1 MSNTYNAKFNHVDF
15 VDILAPDESVDKA
28 KLPQIGFY
36 CHQFDKNGK
45 IKRKVKASSIKPL
58 KKDSVYVSLKCQ
70 SDGTFALF
78 DEKAGTAEAVDPHS
92 VRCSGKGL
100 RPTLKKHEPTTK
112 LCSEVG
118 ADGRTDNLHDTIRYV
133 EIGWNM
139 SAMSFPSETQVAP
152 TKLKDMVNFILH
164 RLSLRTLQI
173 YTSIYMY
180 IEISI

>member
-1 MSNTYNAKFNHVDF
+1 MNFDL
-15 VDILAPDESVDKA
+15 ILAPDEQLDQAS
-28 KLPQIGFY
+28 LPQIGFY

-58 KKDSVYVSLKCQ
+58 KKDSVYVPLKCQ

-152 TKLKDMVNFILH
+152 TKLKDMVNLTVFYCKLNPYN
-164 RLSLRTLQI
+164 TLFDI
-173 YTSIYMY
+173 HNY
-180 IEISI
+180 